1 MVLSKKTAKKSSK
14 KTAKKARKTAKKT
27 KNTKSKGGFWVRA
40 FKFCLKWGFVVG
52 LWCAIAL
59 TLLLFWYA
67 SELPNI
73 TKSMVFERRPTVII
87 KASNGDIVDRYGDIK
102 GEIVKV
108 EDLPPHVVNAVLAI
122 EDRRFYNHF
131 GMDLKGI
138 ARAFV
143 VNITK
148 GRFAQGGSTLTQ
160 QLAKN
165 LFLSR
170 DRTIKR
176 KIQELMLAF
185 QLESELT
192 KDEILSAYLNRVYL
206 GAGAYGVDAAARVYF
221 NKSAKE
227 LNLKESATIAGLLKA
242 PSRYSP
248 SSNPQRAAE
257 RTAVVLNA
265 MKEAGYITT
274 TEVDSFKG
282 MPPVPRR
289 KPSSGDSVRYF
300 TDYVVGQLDDLIGT
314 IDDDIIVETTLNKDI
329 QNQLE
334 ESITKNSLRYGT
346 DYEVEQGAGIII
358 RLDGQISALMG
369 GKDYGTSE
377 FNRVTD
383 SLRPPGSSFKPIVYL
398 AAIENGWNL
407 NSLIIDKKI
416 TRGRY
421 RPANYGHKYYGEV
434 TLFEALTLSLNTV
447 AVNLMRDVRPD
458 TVIGLARR
466 LGVTSNLEPDLSL
479 ALGSSGVPMIEMAT
493 AYAIL
498 GRGGLAV
505 EPYAIKQITNK
516 EGDVLYKR
524 EAPSK
529 NRQVVA
535 SNDITQITAMMQ
547 SVIQNGTG
555 KAASIPYPAAGKT
568 GTSQDFRDAWFI
580 GFTNKYA
587 GAVWFG
593 NDDNSPTKRLT
604 GGAAPARVW
613 REVMMMAQTK
623 TSRTYGNFSNINLG
637 EGFGEH
643 GFDNLLSGILN
654 DDELEGEIN
663 NQNNDGGFFNWLGGL
678 TDGLDH
684 PNKNTAPQDSPA
696 KEYTPR
702 GRHQWDMN
710 E

>member
-1 MVLSKKTAKKSSK
+1 MAKTKKTAKKSARKASK
-14 KTAKKARKTAKKT
+14 KTKKTARKT
-27 KNTKSKGGFWVRA
+27 TKSKGGFWSRA
-40 FKFCLKWGFVVG
+40 FKFCLKWGFVIG
-52 LWCAIAL
+52 LWCAIVL
-59 TLLLFWYA
+59 TIILFWYA

-87 KASNGDIVDRYGDIK
+87 KASNGEIVDRYGDIK
-102 GEIVKV
+102 GEIVDVK
-108 EDLPPHVVNAVLAI
+108 DLPPHVVNAVLAI
-122 EDRRFYNHF
+122 EDRRFYDHF
-131 GMDLKGI
+131 GMDFKGI

-257 RTAVVLNA
+257 RTATVLKA
-265 MKEAGYITT
+265 MEDAGYASSQ
-274 TEVDSFKG
+274 EVNSYKG

-300 TDYVVGQLDDLIGT
+300 TDYVVGQLNDLIGT
-314 IDDDIIVETTLNKDI
+314 IDSDIIIETTLNKDI

-334 ESITKNSLRYGT
+334 QSITKNTLRYGT

-358 RLDGQISALMG
+358 RHDGQISALMG

-383 SLRPPGSSFKPIVYL
+383 SLRPPGSSFKPLVYL

-407 NSLIIDKKI
+407 NSLIVDQKI

-458 TVIGLARR
+458 KVIDLAQR
-466 LGVTSNLEPDLSL
+466 LGITANLEPDLSL
-479 ALGSSGVPMIEMAT
+479 ALGSSGVPMLEMAT
-493 AYAIL
+493 AYSVL
-498 GRGGLAV
+498 GRGGFAV
-505 EPYAIKQITNK
+505 EPYAIKRITNK
-516 EGDVLYKR
+516 DGEVLYQH
-524 EAPSK
+524 EAPTKS
-529 NRQVVA
+529 RQVVA
-535 SNDITQITAMMQ
+535 SNDVTQITAMMQ
-547 SVIQNGTG
+547 SVVRNGTG

-580 GFTNKYA
+580 GFTNKYT

-613 REVMMMAQTK
+613 REVMMVAQTK
-623 TSRTYGNFSNINLG
+623 SNATYGNFSNIN
-637 EGFGEH
+637 FGEH
-643 GFDNLLSGILN
+643 GFENLLSGILN
-654 DDELEGEIN
+654 DGELNDELNDESN
-663 NQNNDGGFFNWLGGL
+663 NSSDGGGFFNWLEGITSGF
-678 TDGLDH
+678 DH
-684 PNKNTAPQDSPA
+684 PNNDTKTRDQPK

>member
-1 MVLSKKTAKKSSK
+1 MVKTKKTAKKPSK
-14 KTAKKARKTAKKT
+14 KTPKKASKKT
-27 KNTKSKGGFWVRA
+27 TKKKKTTTKGGFWSRA
-40 FKFCLKWGFVVG
+40 FKFCLKWGFVTG
-52 LWCAIAL
+52 LWCAIIL
-59 TLLLFWYA
+59 TIMLFWYA
-67 SELPNI
+67 SELPSI

-87 KASNGDIVDRYGDIK
+87 KASNGEIVDRYGDIK
-102 GEIVKV
+102 GEIVNV

-122 EDRRFYNHF
+122 EDRRFYDHF

-248 SSNPQRAAE
+248 SANPQRAAE
-257 RTAVVLNA
+257 RTATVLKA
-265 MKEAGYITT
+265 MKEAGYASSNEI
-274 TEVDSFKG
+274 DRYKG

-289 KPSSGDSVRYF
+289 KPSSGNSVRYF
-300 TDYVVGQLDDLIGT
+300 TDYVVGQLEDLIGT
-314 IDDDIIVETTLNKDI
+314 IDDDIIVETTLNGDI

-334 ESITKNSLRYGT
+334 ESITKNTLRYGT
-346 DYEVEQGAGIII
+346 DYEVGQGAGIII
-358 RLDGQISALMG
+358 RLDGSIVALMG
-369 GKDYGTSE
+369 GKDYGASE

-383 SLRPPGSSFKPIVYL
+383 SLRPPGSSFKPLVYL

-407 NSLIIDKKI
+407 NSLIVDEKI

-458 TVIGLARR
+458 KVIGLARR
-466 LGVTSNLEPDLSL
+466 LGITANLEPDLSL

-493 AYAIL
+493 AYSVI

-505 EPYAIKQITNK
+505 EPFAIKKITNK
-516 EGDVLYKR
+516 AGDILYKR
-524 EAPSK
+524 EAPTKS
-529 NRQVVA
+529 RRVVEI
-535 SNDITQITAMMQ
+535 NDTRQITAMMQ
-547 SVIQNGTG
+547 SVVRNGTG
-555 KAASIPYPAAGKT
+555 KAAAIPYRAAGKT

-580 GFTNKYA
+580 GFTDKYT

-604 GGAAPARVW
+604 GGAAPAHVW
-613 REVMMMAQTK
+613 REVMMVAQTK
-623 TSRTYGNFSNINLG
+623 GGRTYGNFSNINFG
-637 EGFGEH
+637 DGFGEH
-643 GFDNLLSGILN
+643 GFDDLLSGILN
-654 DDELEGEIN
+654 DDDLGDKN
-663 NQNNDGGFFNWLGGL
+663 NGGGFFNWLGGI
-678 TDGLDH
+678 TNGLDH
-684 PNKNTAPQDSPA
+684 PNKNASPKNKPK